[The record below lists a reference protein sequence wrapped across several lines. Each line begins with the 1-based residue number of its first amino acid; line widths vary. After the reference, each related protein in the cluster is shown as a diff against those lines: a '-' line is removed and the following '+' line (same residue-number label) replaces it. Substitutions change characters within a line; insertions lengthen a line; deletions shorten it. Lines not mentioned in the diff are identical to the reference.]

1 VKRRPTSPY
10 RILVIG
16 INYRPELTGIGPYT
30 AGLAEY
36 LAMRGHE
43 VTVITGLPHYPDWRI
58 AKGTS
63 RTLTRTES
71 INGVCVVRTAHYVP
85 SRQDA
90 VRRAVY
96 EGSFGLT
103 ALLAGISLD
112 RPDAIL
118 GIVPSLSG
126 GMLARVL
133 SARHRAPYGLLFQD
147 LMAPAASQSGI
158 AGGGAVANATARA
171 EAWASA
177 GARAVG
183 VVTKSFEPYLRSIGV
198 PLDRIH
204 QVPNWTNLSKPAM
217 PVPETRTHFG
227 WSPGDQIVL
236 HAGNIGLKQG
246 LEQVVRAA
254 RLCAQRDAH
263 VRFVFSGGGNQA
275 SAIERSAR
283 GLSNV
288 SFLGVQPDGTHASL
302 LAAADVLLLS
312 EHPAQIDMSLPSKLT
327 SYFAAGRPLV
337 AAVADGGASASEV
350 ERSQAGLRVRPGD
363 AEGLLA
369 ALTRLRV
376 DPSLARKLGAAGA
389 AYAEKHTTQSANL
402 ARGAALVDAI
412 VGRPAVDDT
421 ARAAA

>member
-1 VKRRPTSPY
+1 V
-10 RILVIG
+10 
-16 INYRPELTGIGPYT
+16 TGIGPYT

-36 LAMRGHE
+36 LVTHGYE
-43 VTVITGLPHYPDWRI
+43 VTVITGLPHYPDWQI
-58 AKGTS
+58 ARGT
-63 RTLTRTES
+63 RRALTRTES
-71 INGVCVVRTAHYVP
+71 INGVSVVRAAHYVP
-85 SRQDA
+85 GRQDA
-90 VRRAVY
+90 ARRAVY

-126 GMLARVL
+126 GVLARVL

-158 AGGGAVANATARA
+158 AGGGGVAKLTARA

-183 VVTKSFEPYLRSIGV
+183 VVTTSFEPYLQSIGV

-204 QVPNWTNLSKPAM
+204 RVPNWTNISRPAI
-217 PVPETRTHFG
+217 PVPETRTRFG

-254 RLCAQRDAH
+254 RLCAQRDAN

-275 SAIERSAR
+275 SAIERAAE
-283 GLSNV
+283 GLPNV
-288 SFLGVQPDGTHASL
+288 SFLGIQPDGIHASL
-302 LAAADVLLLS
+302 LAAADVLLVS
-312 EHPAQIDMSLPSKLT
+312 ERHAQIDMSLPSKLT
-327 SYFAAGRPLV
+327 SYFAAGRPIV
-337 AAVADGGASASEV
+337 AAVPDGGASATELA
-350 ERSQAGLRVRPGD
+350 RSQAGLRVDAGD
-363 AEGLLA
+363 AEGLLE
-369 ALTRLRV
+369 ALARLRTDRTLV
-376 DPSLARKLGAAGA
+376 RRLGAAGA
-389 AYAEKHTTQSANL
+389 AYAEQHTSAAANL
-402 ARGAALVDAI
+402 ARGAKLVDAI
-412 VGRPAVDDT
+412 AGHAAED
-421 ARAAA
+421 ASAAA